1 VKETPMNVITVHSK
15 HHDQVSALVGVS
27 VSVPVRHG
35 RMALGQ
41 FQRIVLL
48 EFEGPRERAVSV
60 TTAQELA

>member
-1 VKETPMNVITVHSK
+1 
-15 HHDQVSALVGVS
+15 LVGVS